1 VIQANAEIRIRT
13 TGAFSCE
20 RAGVFERFEK
30 RVSKSMAEGNYELK
44 FMIYTVWTLAIV
56 IGLLAGWI
64 DWRSHRIPNWLT
76 VSGFFAGI
84 ALNTIFFHWGGTKQS
99 LLGAAMALGILLPV
113 VLLRGLGAGDWK
125 LMGALGAIVGS
136 SQILDLLMATILFAG
151 LIAIVQIV
159 LKKRVFVTLRN
170 MWELVRGYF
179 IFGLKPNAEIS
190 LDNKAAST
198 LPFGVAAA
206 VATVLCWGALLAGI

>member
-1 VIQANAEIRIRT
+1 VYSNGLQSEVLNST
-13 TGAFSCE
+13 
-20 RAGVFERFEK
+20 
-30 RVSKSMAEGNYELK
+30 AEGNCELK
-44 FMIYTVWTLAIV
+44 SMIYTIWALAIV
-56 IGLLAGWI
+56 VGLVAGWI

-76 VSGFFAGI
+76 VSGCFAGI
-84 ALNTIFFHWGGTKQS
+84 VLNTIFFHWGGLKQS
-99 LLGAAMALGILLPV
+99 LLGAVLALGILLPV

-136 SQILDLLMATILFAG
+136 SEILQLLVATILFAG
-151 LIAIVQIV
+151 LIAIVQVI
-159 LKKRVFVTLRN
+159 LKRRVRVTLRN
-170 MWELVRGYF
+170 MWELIRGYF

-206 VATVLCWGALLAGI
+206 VATVLCWGAMLAGI

>member
-1 VIQANAEIRIRT
+1 MLQLFKCLQTACGNEATNSIV
-13 TGAFSCE
+13 
-20 RAGVFERFEK
+20 
-30 RVSKSMAEGNYELK
+30 EGNCELK
-44 FMIYTVWTLAIV
+44 SMIYTIWALAIV
-56 IGLLAGWI
+56 VGLVAGWI

-76 VSGFFAGI
+76 VSGCFTGI
-84 ALNTIFFHWGGTKQS
+84 VVNAIFFHWSGLKQS
-99 LLGAAMALGILLPV
+99 LLGAVIALGILLPV

-136 SQILDLLMATILFAG
+136 SEILQLLMATIMFAG
-151 LIAIVQIV
+151 LIAIVQVV
-159 LKKRVFVTLRN
+159 LKRRVVVTLRN
-170 MWELVRGYF
+170 MWELIRGYF

-206 VATVLCWGALLAGI
+206 VATVLCWGAMLAGI